1 MAGRNY
7 ADLLVW
13 QKGMDFVEE
22 IYGITVC
29 FPKDER
35 FGLTNQLRRASVS
48 IPTNIAEGQGRQAP
62 RDFLRFL
69 SIAYGSLREV
79 ETLILIAERLKYLP
93 SAQTEPLMSRAG
105 ELGRLLNG
113 LSNSLRS
120 RLNLT
125 DE

>member
-13 QKGMDFVEE
+13 QRGMDFVEE
-22 IYGITVC
+22 IYGITAC

-48 IPTNIAEGQGRQAP
+48 IPTNIAEGQGRQTP

-93 SAQTEPLMSRAG
+93 PEHTAPLMSRAA
-105 ELGRLLNG
+105 EVGRLLNG
-113 LSNSLRS
+113 LSNSLRA

>member
-13 QKGMDFVEE
+13 QQGMDLVEA
-22 IYGITVC
+22 IYGITTS

-48 IPTNIAEGQGRQAP
+48 IPANIAEGQGRQSP

-79 ETLILIAERLKYLP
+79 ETLILIAERLKFLSP
-93 SAQTEPLMSRAG
+93 AQTEPLMSRAA

-120 RLNLT
+120 RLNLA